1 LESAVKPDLEVVQIG
16 REESFKAWSHGYPFR
31 TVRWHFHPEYELH
44 LITHTFGDYFVGDFI
59 GQFGPGN
66 LVLTGPNL
74 PHNWI
79 TDLPEGTSIPNF
91 CLVLQF
97 TDEFIRSVMA
107 ALPELGSFG
116 AVLAESQRGVQFTDR
131 LGTVVE
137 PLFKE
142 IIALQGALRISRFM
156 ELVHLLTSA
165 RERKVL
171 AGPTYA
177 TDLSTLMS
185 GSMNRVLHY
194 IAENLTLIGREE
206 ELASIAGMNPAAFS
220 RSFSRHTG
228 MTPIRYLA
236 RLRIDLAC
244 SLLMSSSDR
253 PITEI
258 AFDVGFN
265 NLSNFNRQFLA
276 LKGMPPSRFRTFHL
290 SSRGAS
296 RTLDGPQKKSEP
308 REGPSRERGFSPYP

>member
-1 LESAVKPDLEVVQIG
+1 MKPDLEVVQIG

-44 LITHTFGDYFVGDFI
+44 LITHTSGDYFVGDFI
-59 GQFGPGN
+59 GEFEPGN

-79 TDLPEGTSIPNF
+79 TDLSEGTSLPNF

-97 TDEFIRSVMA
+97 TDEFIRSVIA
-107 ALPELGSFG
+107 ALPELRGFG
-116 AVLAESQRGVQFTDR
+116 AVLTESQRGVRFTDR
-131 LGTVVE
+131 LGRAIE

-142 IIALQGALRISRFM
+142 IIELQGALRISRFI
-156 ELVHLLTSA
+156 ELIHLLTSA
-165 RERKVL
+165 RERNIL
-171 AGPTYA
+171 AGAAYA
-177 TDLSTLMS
+177 IDSAALMS
-185 GSMNRVLHY
+185 GSMNRVLQY
-194 IAENLTLIGREE
+194 IAENVTSVGRKA
-206 ELASIAGMNPAAFS
+206 ELARIAEMNPAAFS

-236 RLRIDLAC
+236 RLQIDLAC
-244 SLLMSSSDR
+244 SLLMSSNDQ

-276 LKGMPPSRFRTFHL
+276 LKGMPPSRFRTLHL
-290 SSRGAS
+290 SSKGAS
-296 RTLDGPQKKSEP
+296 RRLNDHRRSNEARAGSSGT
-308 REGPSRERGFSPYP
+308 RMFSPHS